1 MKKSTLSDISKST
14 GFSVTTISRVLNGKA
29 EQFRISRESQN
40 KILEAVRVLNYRPNF
55 VAQSLRNMSTRTI
68 GLLVPCIDNP
78 FFANIASAVIGEAH
92 KYDYTVMVLDTH
104 ESAKDENEAIETLLS
119 RNVDGIITVP
129 SSDNPSTLT
138 ALDREKPIILID
150 RYFENCHLPYV
161 ATDNYQG
168 ALDATE
174 LLIKA
179 GHKNIMCIQGPPQS
193 ITSQRRVQGYRDT
206 LAKAGL
212 SDRAIVCGN
221 EFSTQ
226 NGYVETKLALT
237 RKDGISAIFA
247 LSNTILL
254 GVIKALREHGLTI
267 PADMSVISF
276 DDNIY
281 LDFLNPPV
289 TRISQP
295 IESISIVAV
304 KMLIDRIQRGIIQSE
319 GLLLQPDILLR
330 ESVAPL
336 LSNKP

>member
-1 MKKSTLSDISKST
+1 M
-14 GFSVTTISRVLNGKA
+14 TTISRVLNGKA

-221 EFSTQ
+221 
-226 NGYVETKLALT
+226 
-237 RKDGISAIFA
+237 
-247 LSNTILL
+247 
-254 GVIKALREHGLTI
+254 
-267 PADMSVISF
+267 
-276 DDNIY
+276 
-281 LDFLNPPV
+281 
-289 TRISQP
+289 
-295 IESISIVAV
+295 
-304 KMLIDRIQRGIIQSE
+304 
-319 GLLLQPDILLR
+319 
-330 ESVAPL
+330 
-336 LSNKP
+336 